1 MIKLKKRSKRNRNMS
16 TQLSTHK
23 STFIIIFFS
32 AVFIDLTTMDDCKSL
47 SMLNWYVCISMNN
60 HIEDKYI
67 KTSANKD
74 EAVKSGTLQQQ

>member
-1 MIKLKKRSKRNRNMS
+1 
-16 TQLSTHK
+16 
-23 STFIIIFFS
+23 
-32 AVFIDLTTMDDCKSL
+32 MDDCKSL